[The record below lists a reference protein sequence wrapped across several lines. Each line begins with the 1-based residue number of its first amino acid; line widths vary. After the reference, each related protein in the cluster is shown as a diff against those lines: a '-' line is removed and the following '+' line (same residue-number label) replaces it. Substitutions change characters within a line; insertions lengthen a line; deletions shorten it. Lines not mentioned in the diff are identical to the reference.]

1 MNDSIKNSELYS
13 NSAEDKTNL
22 VLTCYICTAQYYIM
36 NTLDQVKNKLGK
48 SYDDLEFLLNCLK
61 EVMIESGEIELA
73 LDIPWITPILS
84 FDKKAFSGKHLQLY
98 STCFQLLNIVEVN
111 GAVQNRR
118 KKEDQDSL
126 SGIDGLWCFNLKLL
140 KERGFSGQEIAENLS
155 EISVEPVLTAHPTE
169 AKPTIMLEHLRNL
182 YLLVVKRENKMYST
196 YEQNENRKSIK
207 IALHRIWRISDV
219 YTEKPD
225 IDSELDNIIHYLTQ
239 VFPEVISLHDRRL
252 SQAWNEAGFDMS
264 LIRDISQYPKITF
277 GNWVGG
283 DRDGHPLVTASV
295 TQKTLLRLRIKA
307 FEVIKIELLALQKNL
322 SFYCGEKQLDRNF
335 QQNLTRL
342 FIEIRDFSGRFKIDY
357 PNEAFKQYV
366 SYLLAKLPVYHLD
379 KNEMREE
386 RISYKYPSD
395 LIKDLA
401 ILQNGLKA
409 FGADEIAFT
418 DVNEIIRIVKTF
430 GFHLAKLD
438 IRQNSRYHEQ
448 VISQLMQSA
457 QLDGDGF
464 LDWDEGE
471 RISFINTELNS
482 SRPFTHPI
490 IAIGNEARL
499 LVDTYRVI
507 SDHVGKYGEEG
518 LGSLIVSMTR
528 TVSDLLVVYLLERE
542 VGLMVNTPDGMA
554 SRLPVV
560 PLFETIEDLIR
571 SPQILDQFLS
581 HPVTKN
587 SLVLQQQ
594 MNSLN
599 TPVQQVMIGYSDS
612 NKDGGILAS
621 QWYLYE
627 AQSKLAEIGIKHNVR
642 IRFFHGK
649 GGSISR
655 GAGPTHWFLRAL
667 PPGTING
674 DIRLTEQGE
683 TIERKYA
690 NKNNAVYNLELLT
703 AGTLSAT
710 MLQRRNPIKEYELAS
725 EFGFMVSKSMTVYK
739 ELIEKPGFIQFY
751 EKATPID
758 AIEQSKIGSR
768 PSRRSG
774 ARSLNDLRA
783 IPWVFSWSQCRFN
796 ITSWYGVGTTLE
808 AMQQQNPSQ
817 FERFRN
823 SVKSDPFIRYVLT
836 NIDSSLASSDEII
849 FRQYAALAADV
860 PESKEIVELMLSE
873 LTRTKQM
880 IDFILNIP
888 LSKRRLNHYYST
900 LLRAEAMEP
909 LHKHQIN
916 LLKEWRENTLA
927 GPTEKSDLLLFEL
940 LRCINAI
947 AGAIGFTG

>member
-1 MNDSIKNSELYS
+1 M
-13 NSAEDKTNL
+13 KTL
-22 VLTCYICTAQYYIM
+22 E
-36 NTLDQVKNKLGK
+36 QVKNKLGK
-48 SYDDLEFLLNCLK
+48 SYEDLEYLLNCLK
-61 EVMIESGEIELA
+61 EVMIESGEVELA
-73 LDIPWITPILS
+73 KDIPWITESLS
-84 FDKKAFSGKHLQLY
+84 FQEKPFTGKHLQLY

-118 KKEDQDSL
+118 KKEDQKSL
-126 SGIDGLWCFNLKLL
+126 AEIDGLWSYNLKLL
-140 KERGFSGQEIAENLS
+140 TDMGFSAEEMAANLS
-155 EISVEPVLTAHPTE
+155 EIKIEPVLTAHPTE

-182 YLLVVKRENKMYST
+182 YLLVVRRENQMYSRF
-196 YEQNENRKSIK
+196 EQEENRKGIK

-239 VFPEVISLHDRRL
+239 VFPEVITLHNRRL
-252 SQAWNEAGFDMS
+252 IQAWEEAGFDPA
-264 LIRDISQYPKITF
+264 LIRGTGNFPKITF

-283 DRDGHPLVTASV
+283 DRDGHPLVTAAV
-295 TQKTLLRLRIKA
+295 THNTLLKLRLKA
-307 FEVIKIELLALQKNL
+307 FQVIKKELLSLQKNL
-322 SFYCGEKQLDRNF
+322 SFYCIEKQLDGNF
-335 QQNLTRL
+335 QKNYNRL
-342 FIEIRDFSGRFKIDY
+342 RIEMKKSSGDHPFENS
-357 PNEAFKQYV
+357 NEAFKQYL
-366 SYLLAKLPVYHLD
+366 SFLIAKVPVVID
-379 KNEMREE
+379 EGEAKEMREE
-386 RISYKYPSD
+386 SISYKYPSA
-395 LIKDLA
+395 LIKDLE

-409 FGADEIAFT
+409 FGASEIAFT
-418 DVNEIIRIVKTF
+418 DVNEIIQIINTF

-438 IRQNSRYHEQ
+438 IRQNSRYHEL
-448 VISQLMQSA
+448 VLSELMQAA
-457 QLDGDGF
+457 QLDGNSF
-464 LDWDEGE
+464 LNGDESQ
-471 RISFINTELNS
+471 RIAFVNKELVS
-482 SRPFTHPI
+482 SRPFTHPNI
-490 IAIGNEARL
+490 TIGEEAKS

-507 SDHVGKYGEEG
+507 SDHVNQYGEEA

-528 TVSDLLVVYLLERE
+528 NVSDLLVVYLLERE
-542 VGLMVNTPDGMA
+542 AGLLIPTSDGLA

-571 SPQILDQFLS
+571 SPQILDEFLA
-581 HPVTKN
+581 HPVTQN
-587 SLVLQQQ
+587 SLRLQQQ
-594 MNSLN
+594 TSMVK

-627 AQSKLAEIGIKHNVR
+627 AQSKLAEIGIKHRVK

-703 AGTLSAT
+703 AGALSAVI
-710 MLQRRNPIKEYELAS
+710 LQNHNQIKEHELAS
-725 EFGFMVSKSMTVYK
+725 EFGYLVSKSMSVYK

-768 PSRRSG
+768 PSRRTG
-774 ARSLNDLRA
+774 TRSLNDLRA

-808 AMQQQNPSQ
+808 DMMNQNPVA
-817 FERFRN
+817 FDRFKN
-823 SVKSDPFIRYVLT
+823 SVKTDPFVRYVLT
-836 NIDSSLASSDEII
+836 NVDSSLASSDEAI
-849 FRQYAALAADV
+849 FRQYAALASDL
-860 PESKEIVELMLSE
+860 PGSSEILTLMLDE
-873 LTRTKQM
+873 LTRTRKM
-880 IDFILNIP
+880 IDFILSIP
-888 LSKRRLNHYYST
+888 LSERRVNHYYST

-909 LHKHQIN
+909 LHKHQVN
-916 LLKEWRENTLA
+916 LLKQWRKSID
-927 GPTEKSDLLLFEL
+927 PIVTEKSNTLLFEL